1 MNDWNLLVIVVD
13 RLNAGFLG
21 PYGNTWV
28 PTAAVNRLA
37 SEAWLAEFAFATSPR
52 LADAYRSYWRGLH
65 PLATTSDRPAL
76 PEVWHSAGRAT
87 VLITDE
93 PEIAAL
99 PEAASFAE
107 RIDVRAPAASNTNE
121 SADQTQ
127 FAHVIGAAIER
138 LPTLPPRFAMWLHAR
153 GPNAAWDAPPALRDH
168 LRDEEDPPAV
178 TLLDP
183 PALRL
188 PADYDPDELVP
199 ITQAYAAQ
207 VLAIDECLEPLFETL
222 TEQGVA
228 ERTLVVLTSPR
239 GYLLGQHRYVG
250 PVAEALLEDLLHVPL
265 LVRFPDQQLAGV
277 REPGLLEPRDLHALL
292 QSTGEWS
299 PPQRDRLLMIAPAER
314 ALRTPAWHVRL
325 LGTPQTP
332 EETPAEL
339 YAKPDDRYEVNDV
352 AARCQSI
359 VSEMVTV
366 ADDTAAALRED
377 REAALA
383 PLGETLLDTFR

>member
-37 SEAWLAEFAFATSPR
+37 SEAWLAEFAFATSPA
-52 LADAYRSYWRGLH
+52 LADAYRSYWRGVH
-65 PLATTSDRPAL
+65 PLATMTNRPAL
-76 PEVWHSAGRAT
+76 PEVWQSTGRTT

-99 PEAASFAE
+99 PEAAAFAE
-107 RIDVRAPAASNTNE
+107 RVEVRAPAASSENE
-121 SADQTQ
+121 SSDQTQ

-138 LPTLPPRFAMWLHAR
+138 LSTLPSRFVMWVHAR
-153 GPNAAWDAPPALRDH
+153 GLSGAWDAPPALREH
-168 LRDEEDPPAV
+168 VRDEEDPPAA
-178 TLLDP
+178 TFLDP

-207 VLAIDECLEPLFETL
+207 VLAIDECLEPLLETL
-222 TEQGVA
+222 TEQGLT

-239 GYLLGQHRYVG
+239 GCVLGQHRHVG
-250 PVAEALLEDLLHVPL
+250 PVAEVLLEDLLHVPL
-265 LVRFPDQQLAGV
+265 LVRYPNQEHAAE
-277 REPGLLEPRDLHALL
+277 REPGLLEPRDLYALL
-292 QSTGEWS
+292 QSSGEWT
-299 PPQRDRLLMIAPAER
+299 PQQRDRLLMVAAAER
-314 ALRTPAWHVRL
+314 AFRTPAWHVRL
-325 LGTPQTP
+325 LGTAPVS
-332 EETPAEL
+332 EDTPAEL

-359 VSEMVTV
+359 VGELVVV
-366 ADDTAAALRED
+366 ADETAAALREN
-377 REAALA
+377 REAELA
-383 PLGETLLDTFR
+383 PLSETLVDTYR

>member
-37 SEAWLAEFAFATSPR
+37 SEAWLAEFAFATSPA

-65 PLATTSDRPAL
+65 PLSTTSDRPAL
-76 PEVWHSAGRAT
+76 PEVWQNAGRAT

-99 PEAASFAE
+99 SEAASFAE
-107 RIDVRAPAASNTNE
+107 RIDVRAPAASSTNE
-121 SADQTQ
+121 SANQTQ

-153 GPNAAWDAPPALRDH
+153 GPSAAWDAPPALRDH
-168 LRDEEDPPAV
+168 LRDEEDPPAA
-178 TLLDP
+178 TLLNP

-188 PADYDPDELVP
+188 PTDYDPDELLP

-222 TEQGVA
+222 TEQGLA

-239 GYLLGQHRYVG
+239 GYLLGQQRYVG

-265 LVRFPDQQLAGV
+265 LVRFPHQQLAGV
-277 REPGLLEPRDLHALL
+277 REPGLVEPRDLHALL
-292 QSTGEWS
+292 QSTEAWS
-299 PPQRDRLLMIAPAER
+299 PPQRDRLLMVAPSER
-314 ALRTPAWHVRL
+314 VLRTPAWHVRL
-325 LGTPQTP
+325 LGPAETT
-332 EETPAEL
+332 EEVSAEL

-352 AARCQSI
+352 AGRCQSI
-359 VSEMVTV
+359 VSELAT
-366 ADDTAAALRED
+366 AAADTAAALRED

-383 PLGETLLDTFR
+383 PLSETLLDTFR